1 METLKMLTY
10 EERLKKIKNVVERV
24 FIYMIQ
30 RSFADD

>member
-1 METLKMLTY
+1 MLTY

-24 FIYMIQ
+24 LIYMIQ